1 MCGFDPIS
9 FLITLVSRRGTGRA
23 HGSCCGPA
31 KPGRPRSPAALA
43 AVCNR
48 LCHNQGGKAA
58 LAPYY
63 WKLKVS
69 VPLDCLFGTST
80 NRREVIISG
89 ISAGVQITR
98 EWWVDG
104 EVDFKKSEEITRQAP
119 ARFELAT
126 PGLQDQCS
134 NP

>member
-1 MCGFDPIS
+1 M
-9 FLITLVSRRGTGRA
+9 
-23 HGSCCGPA
+23 
-31 KPGRPRSPAALA
+31 
-43 AVCNR
+43 
-48 LCHNQGGKAA
+48 
-58 LAPYY
+58 
-63 WKLKVS
+63 
-69 VPLDCLFGTST
+69 
-80 NRREVIISG
+80 ISG